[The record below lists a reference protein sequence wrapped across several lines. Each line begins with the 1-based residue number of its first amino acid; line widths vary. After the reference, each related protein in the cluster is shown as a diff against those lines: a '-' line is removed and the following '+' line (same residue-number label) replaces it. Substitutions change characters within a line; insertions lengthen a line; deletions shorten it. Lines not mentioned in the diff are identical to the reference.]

1 MQLFQIKTIAS
12 RYASL
17 LEVTETERQF
27 ISSSVL
33 VENSFATENEF
44 EVSRTILYTRLL
56 DKNFLK
62 SYSHF

>member
-1 MQLFQIKTIAS
+1 MYRELRFKQGFPIRFATRS
-12 RYASL
+12 D
-17 LEVTETERQF
+17 VTKPQF
-27 ISSSVL
+27 TAPSVR